1 MIEISLTRFL
11 DFTVKS
17 GSPKLTSLRRT
28 KMQLAEGDDPMIDY
42 YKQIRDTIDHQ
53 NAAKSGTDFPVL
65 SAVKIASQ
73 GEL

>member
-1 MIEISLTRFL
+1 M
-11 DFTVKS
+11 
-17 GSPKLTSLRRT
+17 TSLRRT